1 MEHLDGIDLADVR
14 SHERRLDPERS
25 CQITIQICRALS
37 AAHAAGI
44 IHRDLKPENI
54 FLTVRD
60 GTADF
65 VKVLDFGIAKTT
77 EAEEARERRL
87 TSPGMAMGTP
97 EYMAPEQAAGR
108 QADARCDVYAL
119 GAILYEMLTGVP
131 PYQGENFMEILTKK
145 ATVEPVSPSHLRS
158 TILALV
164 SQLVMQAMSRNPE
177 DR

>member
-1 MEHLDGIDLADVR
+1 EREDALDAARALRIA
-14 SHERRLDPERS
+14 S
-25 CQITIQICRALS
+25 QICRALA

-44 IHRDLKPENI
+44 IHRDLKPDNI
-54 FLTVRD
+54 FLTLLD
-60 GTADF
+60 GNTDF

-108 QADARCDVYAL
+108 PAHTRRDVYAL

-145 ATVEPVSPSHLRS
+145 ATLDPSPASHLRS
-158 TILALV
+158 TV
-164 SQLVMQAMSRNPE
+164 PE
-177 DR
+177 TVDTL